1 MRIDRLFSILVILLN
16 KSIITAKELADRF
29 EVSTRTIYRDIDTL
43 SSAGIPIYANRGSGG
58 GISLLDSYTI
68 NKTMISEKD
77 SEGLLVALK
86 TLKVTKY
93 PDIDEI
99 TNKLSSLFQ
108 NIGVNDWIQVDYSQW
123 GASKES
129 ISRFSEIKESIL
141 NNQLISF
148 VYFNSYGEK
157 SKRKVNPIRLIYKG
171 QAWYLW
177 AFCEL
182 KKDFRLFKINRIKEL
197 DIIDEYFKR
206 EELSQLENYNYETH
220 DNKSRRNVE
229 LKLRFNRSI
238 IYRLYDHFEET
249 DLVKNDDGTYQLEV
263 CYPEG
268 EWIYSFLQS
277 FGDSVEVISPQ
288 YVREELIYR
297 LEQNL
302 KKYKK

>member
-249 DLVKNDDGTYQLEV
+249 DLVNNDDGTYQLEV